1 MTDEHS
7 DLFYYNII
15 IAVAARSAA
24 THPGTAERACVKG
37 PSGLAGLCEV
47 TVPSYFLP
55 LML

>member
-47 TVPSYFLP
+47 TVPSYYLP